1 MEETLLK
8 FVLDVESAEN
18 LVETCSLFRV
28 DDDVIGVEVEVNLE
42 LFLLVVTPYLTFK
55 QLQ

>member
-8 FVLDVESAEN
+8 FVLDVESAKN
-18 LVETCSLFRV
+18 LVETCPLFRV
-28 DDDVIGVEVEVNLE
+28 DYDVIGVEVEVNLN
-42 LFLLVVTPYLTFK
+42 LFLLAVTPYLTFK